1 MTENSKKPRIRFKG
15 FTEDWEQRKLNEM
28 VDYISSN
35 LTSSDASKDGNY
47 ELYDANNIIGR
58 TNHEPIKTGYL
69 TIIKDGAGVGRIR
82 KMPKNTMFI
91 GTMGA
96 LKPINNSIDF
106 VFSLL
111 TRFSLSNEF
120 SGSTIPHI
128 YFKDYGN
135 NIYFVPK
142 LKEQN
147 KIGDLYCKLDNLIT
161 LHQRKYDKLLNVK
174 KALLEKMFPKN
185 GKNTPEIRFKGF
197 TEAWE
202 QRKFIDLLDFERPD
216 NYMVSDDHYE
226 NDGVP
231 VLTAN
236 KAFVLGYKNESG
248 AYNKGNCVI
257 FDDFTLDSKFV
268 DFPFKINSSAIKI
281 LTAKH
286 NNNLKFIYYLL
297 SSSNILMQGHA
308 RHYISIVQPFVTSVP
323 KTQEQNKIE
332 CMISDLDNLI
342 TLHQREC
349 EKLKNVKKSLLEKMF
364 V

>member
-1 MTENSKKPRIRFKG
+1 MRNKLKSIFRKRAKSSGSFSLA
-15 FTEDWEQRKLNEM
+15 WEQRKVNDLVVERNQQSPKSKEYPLMAFVANEGVAAKGDRFNREFLVLDEHNKKYKKTEYGDFIYSSNNLETGSIGLNHYGKATISPVYSIFEPTAISDSEFLGKLFTRKNFINEM
-28 VDYISSN
+28 VRWRQGVIYGQWKIHE
-35 LTSSDASKDGNY
+35 SDFIKIDTIVPSLY
-47 ELYDANNIIGR
+47 EQQKIG
-58 TNHEPIKTGYL
+58 
-69 TIIKDGAGVGRIR
+69 
-82 KMPKNTMFI
+82 
-91 GTMGA
+91 
-96 LKPINNSIDF
+96 
-106 VFSLL
+106 SL
-111 TRFSLSNEF
+111 
-120 SGSTIPHI
+120 
-128 YFKDYGN
+128 FKD
-135 NIYFVPK
+135 
-142 LKEQN
+142 
-147 KIGDLYCKLDNLIT
+147 LDNLIT
-161 LHQRKYDKLLNVK
+161 LHQRKYIFVDKNLQMKLTK
-174 KALLEKMFPKN
+174 K
-185 GKNTPEIRFKGF
+185 TI
-197 TEAWE
+197 TWE

-308 RHYISIVQPFVTSVP
+308 RHYISIVQPFVTSIP
-323 KTQEQNKIE
+323 ETQEQNKIE

-342 TLHQREC
+342 TLHQRE
-349 EKLKNVKKSLLEKMF
+349 
-364 V
+364 